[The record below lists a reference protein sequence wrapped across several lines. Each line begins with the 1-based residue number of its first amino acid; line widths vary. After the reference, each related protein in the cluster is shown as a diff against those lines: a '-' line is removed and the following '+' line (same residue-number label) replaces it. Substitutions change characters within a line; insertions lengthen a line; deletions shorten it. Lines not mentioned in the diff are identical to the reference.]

1 MILKSTRIAGDL
13 RIARGGYIYTSG
25 RVNAPP
31 LAIFEESPANVPE
44 NRPVLFS
51 TGAETPAGTIK
62 TSGTTIADG
71 IIKVPE
77 EVNSVNVTSDNLT
90 IYASDISTTGTTIE
104 TQPSAA
110 TAVTTCKKLISA
122 APEWSSTDR
131 VYIKEPICYIYSTTQ
146 PRSDYIEASRSIDL
160 VYSNEFVIP
169 TASALKKVTEYR
181 LITDH
186 TFSPN

>member
-1 MILKSTRIAGDL
+1 MILKSTKIAGDL
-13 RIARGGYIYTSG
+13 KIAKGNHIYVSG
-25 RVNAPP
+25 SVQAPP
-31 LAIFEESPANVPE
+31 LAILEDSDIPLNESV
-44 NRPVLFS
+44 VFS
-51 TGAETPAGTIK
+51 VEDATPGTIK
-62 TSGTTIADG
+62 TSGTTITDTS
-71 IIKVPE
+71 ITVPDKST
-77 EVNSVNVTSDNLT
+77 SVVVESATFAVSANE
-90 IYASDISTTGTTIE
+90 ITTAGTTIE

-160 VYSNEFVIP
+160 IYSNEFVTP
-169 TASALKKVTEYR
+169 TASALKKATEYR

-186 TFSPN
+186 TFSLN

>member
-1 MILKSTRIAGDL
+1 MILKSTRIVGDL
-13 RIARGGYIYTSG
+13 RVARGGYIYTSG
-25 RVNAPP
+25 RINAPP
-31 LAIFEESPANVPE
+31 LAIFEEPPTNIPE

-71 IIKVPE
+71 AIKVPE
-77 EVNSVNVTSDNLT
+77 GVNSVSVNSDDLT
-90 IYASDISTTGTTIE
+90 IYASDISTTSTTIE
-104 TQPSAA
+104 TQSATA
-110 TAVTTCKKLISA
+110 TAVTTCKKLDSV

-131 VYIKEPICYIYSTTQ
+131 VYIKEPVCYIYSSTQ
-146 PRSDYIEASRSIDL
+146 PRSDYIEASRSIGL
-160 VYSNEFVIP
+160 VYPNEFITP

>member
-1 MILKSTRIAGDL
+1 MILESTKIAGDL
-13 RIARGGYIYTSG
+13 KIAKGNHIYVSG
-25 RVNAPP
+25 SVQTPP
-31 LAIFEESPANVPE
+31 LAILEDSGIPLNESV
-44 NRPVLFS
+44 VFS
-51 TGAETPAGTIK
+51 VEDATLGTIK
-62 TSGTTIADG
+62 TSGTTITDTS
-71 IIKVPE
+71 ITVPDKST
-77 EVNSVNVTSDNLT
+77 SVVVE
-90 IYASDISTTGTTIE
+90 STTFAVSANEITTAGTTIE

>member
-1 MILKSTRIAGDL
+1 MILNSTKIAGDL
-13 RIARGGYIYTSG
+13 KIAKGNHIYVSG
-25 RVNAPP
+25 SVQTPP
-31 LAIFEESPANVPE
+31 LAILEDSGIPSNES
-44 NRPVLFS
+44 VLFS
-51 TGAETPAGTIK
+51 VDDATPGTIK
-62 TSGTTIADG
+62 PSGT
-71 IIKVPE
+71 IITNSSITVPDKST
-77 EVNSVNVTSDNLT
+77 SVVVKAATFAVSANEIT
-90 IYASDISTTGTTIE
+90 TTGTTIK
-104 TQPSAA
+104 TQPATA

-160 VYSNEFVIP
+160 VYSNEFVTP

-186 TFSPN
+186 TFSLN

>member
-31 LAIFEESPANVPE
+31 LAIFEESPTNIPE

-71 IIKVPE
+71 VIKVPE
-77 EVNSVNVTSDNLT
+77 EVSSVNVTSDNLT
-90 IYASDISTTGTTIE
+90 IYASDISTTSTTIK
-104 TQPSAA
+104 TQPATA
-110 TAVTTCKKLISA
+110 TAVTTCKKLDSA
-122 APEWSSTDR
+122 APEWSSTDK
-131 VYIKEPICYIYSTTQ
+131 VYVSEPICYIYSTAQ
-146 PRSDYIEASRSIDL
+146 LRSSYDEASGTIDL
-160 VYSNEFVIP
+160 VYPDSFITP
-169 TASALKKVTEYR
+169 TADILERVTEYR
-181 LITDH
+181 LIIDH